1 MEEPPPLTPEDLEGI
16 IWQVWTAYLGT
27 SPTVS
32 CIDDPPG
39 TDAEITAS
47 VGVAGAWLGMVVLR
61 GGLGAAAAIAAEML
75 ELSAVKPDDIQDAT
89 GELMNIVAG
98 NVKSFL
104 PKPSHLALP
113 QVVVGRAEIL
123 WPGTTLHSRVM
134 VQWDGHQ
141 VTVELLEGKAPQRT
155 GTSAITVA

>member
-1 MEEPPPLTPEDLEGI
+1 MESLTAEQDDAPVTPEDLEGI

-27 SPTVS
+27 SPTVTPDNEPQGS
-32 CIDDPPG
+32 
-39 TDAEITAS
+39 DAEITAS
-47 VGVAGAWLGMVVLR
+47 VGVAGAWLGTVVLR

-75 ELSAVKPDDIQDAT
+75 ELTSVKPDDIQDAT

-113 QVVVGRAEIL
+113 QVVVGRAEVL
-123 WPGTTLHSRVM
+123 WPGTHLLSRSR

-141 VTVELLEGKAPQRT
+141 VTVELLEGMPPRR
-155 GTSAITVA
+155 

>member
-1 MEEPPPLTPEDLEGI
+1 MADEDDARITQEDLESI

-27 SPTVS
+27 SPTVTP
-32 CIDDPPG
+32 DDEPPSP
-39 TDAEITAS
+39 DAEITAS
-47 VGVAGAWLGMVVLR
+47 VGVAGAWLGTVVLR

-75 ELSAVKPDDIQDAT
+75 ELTSVKPDDIQDAT

-113 QVVVGRAEIL
+113 QVVVGRAEVL
-123 WPGTTLHSRVM
+123 WPGTHLLSRSRVR
-134 VQWDGHQ
+134 WAGHQ
-141 VTVELLEGKAPQRT
+141 ATVELLEGMPPRR
-155 GTSAITVA
+155 

>member
-1 MEEPPPLTPEDLEGI
+1 MADDPFSPQDLEGI
-16 IWQVWTAYLGT
+16 LWQVWTAYLGT

-32 CIDDPPG
+32 VDEDPPG
-39 TDAEITAS
+39 RDAEITAS

-61 GGLGAAAAIAAEML
+61 GGLGAAAALAAEML
-75 ELSAVKPDDIQDAT
+75 ELDSVKPDDIQDAA

-123 WPGTTLHSRVM
+123 WPGTRLLSRVR
-134 VQWDGHQ
+134 VHWDVHQ
-141 VTVELLEGKAPQRT
+141 VTVEVLEGVAPRRD
-155 GTSAITVA
+155 

>member
-1 MEEPPPLTPEDLEGI
+1 MADEPFSPEDLEGI

-32 CIDDPPG
+32 VDEEAPG
-39 TDAEITAS
+39 NDAEITAS
-47 VGVAGAWLGMVVLR
+47 VGVAGAWLGTVVLR
-61 GGLGAAAAIAAEML
+61 GGLGAAAALAAEML
-75 ELSAVKPDDIQDAT
+75 ELSSVKPDDIQDAA

-113 QVVVGRAEIL
+113 QVVVGRAAVM
-123 WPGTTLHSRVM
+123 WPGTRMLSRVR
-134 VQWDGHQ
+134 VRWDGHQ
-141 VTVELLEGKAPQRT
+141 VTVEVLEGVPPRRD
-155 GTSAITVA
+155 